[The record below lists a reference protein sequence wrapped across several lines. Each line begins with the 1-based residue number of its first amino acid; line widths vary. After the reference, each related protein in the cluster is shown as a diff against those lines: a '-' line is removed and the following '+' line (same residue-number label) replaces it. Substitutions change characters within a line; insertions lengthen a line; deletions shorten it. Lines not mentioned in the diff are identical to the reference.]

1 MKSKKADLIE
11 KWLKEGTDEAKN
23 IIDLPWNVQRKEDK
37 ENDAIVLVAKHLRFP
52 MPIVFRIDDYNTTVM
67 LEIDYATDSMDP
79 TQRMEIYRNLLKI
92 NTELPY
98 IKVGLIG
105 DDLYVLLIGE
115 IETKIVDHDVLNNYM
130 EIVLNGLYKVASSL
144 GLEED
149 LIQLTME
156 NIVSFVDEK
165 RRSGMKKDEIENYLA
180 KKLGMPKKEVS
191 SIIDKI
197 YKETAKMDNPGNSY
211 F

>member
-1 MKSKKADLIE
+1 MKSNKADLIE
-11 KWLKEGTDEAKN
+11 KWLKEGTDDAKN
-23 IIDLPWNVQRKEDK
+23 IIDLPWNVQREEDK

-79 TQRMEIYRNLLKI
+79 KQRMEIYRNLLKI

-105 DDLYVLLIGE
+105 DDLYVILVGE

-130 EIVLNGLYKVASSL
+130 EIVVNGLYKVASSL

-165 RRSGMKKDEIENYLA
+165 RKSGMKKEEIENYLA
-180 KKLGMPKKEVS
+180 KKLGMPKNEVS

>member
-11 KWLKEGTDEAKN
+11 KWLKEGTDDAKN
-23 IIDLPWNVQRKEDK
+23 IIDLPWNVQREEDK
-37 ENDAIVLVAKHLRFP
+37 ENDAIILVAKHLRFP

-79 TQRMEIYRNLLKI
+79 KQRMEIYRNLLKI

-105 DDLYVLLIGE
+105 DDLYVILVGE

-130 EIVLNGLYKVASSL
+130 EIVVNGLYKVASSL
-144 GLEED
+144 GLEQD

-165 RRSGMKKDEIENYLA
+165 RKSGMKKEEIENYLA
-180 KKLGMPKKEVS
+180 KKLGMPKNEVS